1 MLPEPQLAPDAP
13 WKERFRAPAVLWT
26 QIAKNDPTTGLVAAN
41 FSGVNQLYAWNVTT
55 GELRQLSHRPEGL
68 SSGLLSPNGRYI
80 YYLEDEGGN
89 EVGHYVRLPLEG
101 SPAED
106 LTPDLPPYSTFG
118 IAAARAGNLIA
129 FLLTDSEGFHLYAI
143 EERQE
148 DKSQIPNP
156 KIAQTRPLAHFSG
169 LTWGPVLS
177 ADGAVAVLDSTE
189 RTGKPQY
196 SLVAVDMGSGERI
209 GELWDGPDT
218 SVKSALFASVTGDYR
233 LLATTNRTGT
243 ETLLIWNPRTG
254 ERTDLELV
262 GLRGSPQV
270 YDWSADG
277 RLILLGATDQAVQQL
292 FVYDLENNQLTPLV
306 HPAGTYFGLSFGPD
320 NTIYAHWQDA
330 TRPNCV
336 LRIAYSVLPKDAEN
350 AQRNTEYTTILAAAD
365 VPPGR
370 PWQSVSFPSSDGQA
384 IQAWLAL
391 PEGAGPFPA
400 VIDLIGGPH
409 DVATNRF
416 SAAAQMWLDHGFA
429 FLAINYRG
437 NVTFGRAFK
446 EKIWGNPGYWE
457 VEDIAAAHDYL
468 ISAGIVPAAKSQ
480 IPNPKSQSLVSSL
493 QSPNPLIPAPIFLV
507 GWSYGGYLALLAAGK
522 KPGLWAGVIAGL
534 AITDWLMAYEDSADM
549 IKGYLAALFGGT
561 PQEKPDAYTAASP
574 LTYIEQVSAP
584 ILIIQGRH
592 DSRTPA
598 RPVQLYAD
606 RLRELGK
613 GVELHWFDAGHGGA
627 GAQVEQAI
635 AHHQKMLEFAYRVL
649 AGDERAEDWRIES

>member
-26 QIAKNDPTTGLVAAN
+26 QIAKNDPTIGLVAAT

-55 GELRQLSHRPEGL
+55 GELRQISHRPEGL
-68 SSGLLSPNGRYI
+68 SSGLLSPDGRYV
-80 YYLEDEGGN
+80 YYLDDQGGN
-89 EVGHYVRLPLEG
+89 EVGHYVRLPLDG
-101 SPAED
+101 GAAED

-118 IAAARAGNLIA
+118 IAVARTGGLIA
-129 FLLTDSEGFHLYAI
+129 FLLTDAEGFHLYTI
-143 EERQE
+143 EERE
-148 DKSQIPNP
+148 KSQILNP
-156 KIAQTRPLAHFSG
+156 KSQSGNLQSLISNLSPRTRPLAHFKG
-169 LTWGPVLS
+169 LTWGPVFS
-177 ADGAVAVLDSTE
+177 ADGGMAVLDSTE

-196 SLVAVDMGSGERI
+196 SLVAIDTDSGGRM

-218 SVKSALFASVTGDYR
+218 SIKSALFSPVAGDDR
-233 LLATTNRTGT
+233 LLATTNRTGA
-243 ETLLIWNPRTG
+243 ETLLLWNPRTG
-254 ERTDLELV
+254 ERTDLAFD
-262 GLRGSPQV
+262 GLHGSPQV

-277 RLILLGATDQAVQQL
+277 RLILLGVTDQAVQQL
-292 FVYDLENNQLTPLV
+292 FIYDLENNQLTLLV
-306 HPAGTYFGLSFGPD
+306 HPAGTYFNLSFAPD
-320 NTIYAHWQDA
+320 HTIYANWQDA

-336 LRIAYSVLPKDAEN
+336 LRIPYSVNMQYAIRSTD
-350 AQRNTEYTTILAAAD
+350 YTTVLAAAD
-365 VPPGR
+365 IPPGR
-370 PWQSVSFPSSDGQA
+370 PWQSVKFPSSDGQE
-384 IQAWLAL
+384 IQGWLAL

-429 FLAINYRG
+429 FLTVNYRG
-437 NVTFGRAFK
+437 NVTFGRGFK

-457 VEDIAAAHDYL
+457 VEDIAAAREYL
-468 ISAGIVPAAKSQ
+468 VVSGIAADNQ
-480 IPNPKSQSLVSSL
+480 
-493 QSPNPLIPAPIFLV
+493 IFLC
-507 GWSYGGYLALLAAGK
+507 GWSYGGYLALLALGK
-522 KPGLWAGVIAGL
+522 KPGLWAGGIAGL

-561 PQEKPDAYTAASP
+561 PQEKPAVYTAASP
-574 LTYIEQVSAP
+574 LTYIEQVDAP

-606 RLRELGK
+606 RLSELGQA
-613 GVELHWFDAGHGGA
+613 VELHWFDAGHGGA

-635 AHHQKMLEFAYRVL
+635 THHQKMLEFAYRVL
-649 AGDERAEDWRIES
+649 AGEE